1 MGKDRMLGAVM
12 NMKRRYK
19 YSRETM
25 KTVDGSRKTQPT
37 ISRK

>member
-1 MGKDRMLGAVM
+1 MGKDRMLGEVM

-19 YSRETM
+19 YSRET
-25 KTVDGSRKTQPT
+25 KKAVNGSRKTHTT